1 MNNGGSLISR
11 YELWVDNGDD
21 FTSDFS
27 LVYGYYDGSKLIYD
41 ASENDGLVIGKTYRF
56 ISRSVNEIGYSEF
69 SIASYIAFGD
79 VPEAP
84 GAPIR
89 VESTKNTIKVQW
101 TSPV

>member
-11 YELWVDNGDD
+11 YELWVDSGDD
-21 FTSDFS
+21 FTSDFNIID
-27 LVYGYYDGSKLIYD
+27 GYYDGASLIYD
-41 ASENDGLVIGKTYRF
+41 ASENDGLVIGKTFRF

-69 SIASYIAFGD
+69 SVASYIAFGD

-89 VESTKNTIKVQW
+89 VKSTQNTIKVEW